1 MNDDLITFEQ
11 DLTRIEDI
19 VNQLS
24 AGTVGLNDAVAL
36 YEESVARLRHARD
49 LLDKAELALQS
60 DRRRKKSKAD
70 TCADD
75 LRVSLW

>member
-1 MNDDLITFEQ
+1 MNEDLITFEQ
-11 DLTRIEDI
+11 DLARIEDI

-49 LLDKAELALQS
+49 LLDKAEL
-60 DRRRKKSKAD
+60 
-70 TCADD
+70 
-75 LRVSLW
+75 RVICLSTENNNKGEDSVELSGKD